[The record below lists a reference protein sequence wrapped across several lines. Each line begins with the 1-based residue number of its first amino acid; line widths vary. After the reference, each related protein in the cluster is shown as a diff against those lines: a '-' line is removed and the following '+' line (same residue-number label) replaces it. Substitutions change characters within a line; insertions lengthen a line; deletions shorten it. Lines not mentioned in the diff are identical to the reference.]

1 MENKH
6 IIINIGRQYGSGG
19 RSVAKR
25 LAEVFD
31 CRYFDK
37 EILDLAAK
45 ESGFAPE
52 LFRENDEKKNFLRSL
67 FHMHAPM
74 ISDNNFYQNNISDE
88 SLFQFQCD
96 AIRRAA
102 DEGNCVFIGRCAD
115 YVLRDMADATSIFIT
130 ADIDDRVRRVAER
143 LGVDDDTARKIIG
156 KKESNRSAFYN
167 YYTGKRWGTAESYD
181 LCVNTSR
188 LGIEGTVEYIAEF
201 IKKRMGDGSG

>member
-74 ISDNNFYQNNISDE
+74 ISDNNFDQNNISDE

-201 IKKRMGDGSG
+201 IKKRMGE

>member
-115 YVLRDMADATSIFIT
+115 YVLRDMANATSIFIT

-201 IKKRMGDGSG
+201 IKKRMGE

>member
-1 MENKH
+1 MENKR
-6 IIINIGRQYGSGG
+6 IIINIGRQYGAGG
-19 RSVAKR
+19 SSVAKR

-115 YVLRDMADATSIFIT
+115 YVLRDVADATSIFIT

-201 IKKRMGDGSG
+201 IKKRMGE

>member
-25 LAEVFD
+25 LAEVFG

-102 DEGNCVFIGRCAD
+102 EEGNCVFIGRCAD

-167 YYTGKRWGTAESYD
+167 YYTGKRWGAAESYD

-201 IKKRMGDGSG
+201 IKKRMGE